1 MKNEKPLLG
10 EIQSYW
16 SRRADSYSAEVQYEL
31 THKNEAVWMEVL
43 EEYLKQAPGK
53 EVLDAGTGPGF
64 FAIGLAKRGYQVSA
78 VDYTVNMLEQAM
90 KNAGVFSEKIHFFQ
104 MDVQALEFSDGC
116 FDAVVTRNLT
126 WNLEHPDQAYREWHR
141 VLRKGGVLLN
151 FDAGW
156 YNYLFDDEKAKEY
169 EKDRNNVSNAG
180 IHDFD
185 AYSESAKMEEISR
198 RLILSR
204 CKRPE
209 KDIEML
215 HAAGFEEVSVDMRI
229 GDRVWDETEKVNYG
243 SRPMFL
249 LRARK

>member
-1 MKNEKPLLG
+1 MENENPLLG
-10 EIQSYW
+10 EIQTYW

-31 THKNEAVWMEVL
+31 THKNEAVW
-43 EEYLKQAPGK
+43 
-53 EVLDAGTGPGF
+53 
-64 FAIGLAKRGYQVSA
+64 
-78 VDYTVNMLEQAM
+78 
-90 KNAGVFSEKIHFFQ
+90 

-126 WNLEHPDQAYREWHR
+126 WNLEHPDQAYREWYR
-141 VLRKGGVLLN
+141 VLREGGILLN
-151 FDAGW
+151 
-156 YNYLFDDEKAKEY
+156 
-169 EKDRNNVSNAG
+169 
-180 IHDFD
+180 FD

-198 RLILSR
+198 QLILSH

-209 KDIEML
+209 TDIEML

-249 LRARK
+249 LFARK

>member
-1 MKNEKPLLG
+1 MQG
-10 EIQSYW
+10 
-16 SRRADSYSAEVQYEL
+16 RD
-31 THKNEAVWMEVL
+31 
-43 EEYLKQAPGK
+43 
-53 EVLDAGTGPGF
+53 GF

-78 VDYTVNMLEQAM
+78 VDYTANMLEQAR
-90 KNAGVFSEKIHFFQ
+90 KNAGILLEKILFFQ

-126 WNLEHPDQAYREWHR
+126 WNLEHPDQAYREWYR
-141 VLRKGGVLLN
+141 VLREGGILLN

-198 RLILSR
+198 QLILSH

-209 KDIEML
+209 TDIEML

-249 LRARK
+249 LFARK